1 MSQPHLLP
9 GPTADLWDWQ
19 LQGACRGENSDVFYH
34 PDGERGRA
42 RAQREN
48 RAKAICNSCPVI
60 DLCREHALQSAEPY
74 GVWGGMSESERV
86 VALRQRRRA
95 AADAVV
101 GGDHLRHRRHLDLVR
116 GDDTHD

>member
-1 MSQPHLLP
+1 MSQSKSLL
-9 GPTADLWDWQ
+9 GPTADVWDWQ

-60 DLCREHALQSAEPY
+60 ELCREHALRSAEPY
-74 GVWGGMSESERV
+74 GVWGGMSEDERRT
-86 VALRQRRRA
+86 LKRRRNRNNSRRRA
-95 AADAVV
+95 TV
-101 GGDHLRHRRHLDLVR
+101 
-116 GDDTHD
+116 

>member
-1 MSQPHLLP
+1 MSQSHSLP
-9 GPTADLWDWQ
+9 GPNADFWDWQ

-48 RAKAICNSCPVI
+48 RAKAICNSCPVLE
-60 DLCREHALQSAEPY
+60 LCREHALRSAEPY

-86 VALRQRRRA
+86 VALRTRQSRA
-95 AADAVV
+95 TVTA
-101 GGDHLRHRRHLDLVR
+101 
-116 GDDTHD
+116 

>member
-74 GVWGGMSESERV
+74 GKQPHV
-86 VALRQRRRA
+86 VFRA
-95 AADAVV
+95 WVND
-101 GGDHLRHRRHLDLVR
+101 GLPIFDF
-116 GDDTHD
+116 

>member
-60 DLCREHALQSAEPY
+60 DLCREHALQFAEPY

-95 AADAVV
+95 AAPVNA
-101 GGDHLRHRRHLDLVR
+101 
-116 GDDTHD
+116 